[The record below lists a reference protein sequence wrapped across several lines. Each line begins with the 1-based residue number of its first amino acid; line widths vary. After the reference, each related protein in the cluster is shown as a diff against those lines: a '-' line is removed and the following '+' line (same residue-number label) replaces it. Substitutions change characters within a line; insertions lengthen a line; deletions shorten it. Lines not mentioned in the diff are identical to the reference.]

1 MTARAGSLRGAGL
14 AALLAVAL
22 AVALPGALLALWW
35 IVSAGSTSFYAPP
48 LGRIVDAFGPTWSTR
63 WASDVAPSLA
73 RLVIGYAGAVVIGIG
88 LGVPLG
94 ARPRLRAV
102 LEPVLEF
109 ARALPPPAL
118 VPVFM
123 LLFGIGT
130 PMKLLVIVSGAVW
143 PVLLNTVEG
152 VRAVDDVLADT
163 CRCYG
168 ISGAA
173 RLRVLVLR
181 AASPQIV
188 TGMRQALSIAIILMV
203 ISEMFASSSGL
214 GFAILD
220 FQRGFSI
227 PEMWSGVLLLG
238 AIGLVFSLAF
248 RAFEARVLRWY
259 HAQRHVRGDA

>member
-1 MTARAGSLRGAGL
+1 MTALRR
-14 AALLAVAL
+14 LAVVLGVPVVLFA
-22 AVALPGALLALWW
+22 AWW
-35 IVSAGSTSFYAPP
+35 IASADSKSFYLPP
-48 LGRIVDAFGPTWSTR
+48 LGAIVRVFGPTWSSR
-63 WASDVAPSLA
+63 WASDVVPSIA
-73 RLVIGYAGAVVIGIG
+73 RLFAGYAGAVVLGVG

-94 ARPRLRAV
+94 ARPRLRAT
-102 LEPVLEF
+102 LEPALELV
-109 ARALPPPAL
+109 RAIPPPAL

-130 PMKLLVIVSGAVW
+130 AMKLLVIVSGAVW

-152 VRAVDDVLADT
+152 VRAVDDVLSDT

-168 ISGAA
+168 ITGAR

-181 AASPQIV
+181 GASPQIV

-214 GFAILD
+214 GFAIVD

-227 PEMWSGVLLLG
+227 PEMWSGIILLG
-238 AIGLVFSLAF
+238 LLGFVLSLVFRVF
-248 RAFEARVLRWY
+248 ETRALGWY
-259 HAQRHVRGDA
+259 HGLRRPQRGGA

>member
-1 MTARAGSLRGAGL
+1 VL
-14 AALLAVAL
+14 
-22 AVALPGALLALWW
+22 
-35 IVSAGSTSFYAPP
+35 
-48 LGRIVDAFGPTWSTR
+48 
-63 WASDVAPSLA
+63 
-73 RLVIGYAGAVVIGIG
+73 GYAGAVVLGVG

-94 ARPRLRAV
+94 GRPRLRAA
-102 LEPVLEF
+102 LEPVLEL

-168 ISGAA
+168 ITGAT

-214 GFAILD
+214 GYAIID

-227 PEMWSGVLLLG
+227 PEMWSGVILLG
-238 AIGLVFSLAF
+238 VLGFAMSIGF
-248 RAFEARVLRWY
+248 RAFEARALRWY
-259 HAQRHVRGDA
+259 HAQRRMRGEP

>member
-1 MTARAGSLRGAGL
+1 MTAVARRLVRVLALP
-14 AALLAVAL
+14 AALF
-22 AVALPGALLALWW
+22 ALWW
-35 IVSAGSTSFYAPP
+35 IASAGSTSFYLPP
-48 LGRIVDAFGPTWSTR
+48 LPRILAVFGPTWSARLT
-63 WASDVAPSLA
+63 SDVLPSIA
-73 RLVIGYAGAVVIGIG
+73 RLLLGYAGAVVLGVG

-102 LEPVLEF
+102 VEPTLELV
-109 ARALPPPAL
+109 RAIPPPAL

-130 PMKLLVIVSGAVW
+130 PMKLLVIVSGAIW
-143 PVLLNTVEG
+143 PVLLNTIDG
-152 VRAVDDVLADT
+152 VRAVDEVLADT

-168 ISGAA
+168 ITGAR

-181 AASPQIV
+181 GASPQIV

-214 GFAILD
+214 GYAIVD

-227 PEMWSGVLLLG
+227 PEMWSGILLLG
-238 AIGLVFSLAF
+238 VLGFALSLVF
-248 RAFEARVLRWY
+248 RVFEARALGWY
-259 HAQRHVRGDA
+259 HGLRRTRRGDA